1 MVRQITNGDETGYW
15 IYMLLCENN
24 TYYTG
29 YTVDLIKRYQ
39 SHLNG
44 TGKCKYTR
52 SFQPIEIAQCW
63 RVLGS
68 KSLAM
73 QLECFIKKLTRLEKE
88 QIIAYPSLLSKDERV
103 CIISKEVRQS
113 MASLAINV

>member
-1 MVRQITNGDETGYW
+1 MADPITKDNETEYW
-15 IYMLLCENN
+15 IYMLLCDNN

-29 YTVDLIKRYQ
+29 YTIDLIKRYQ

-73 QLECFIKKLTRLEKE
+73 QLECYIKKLTRFEKE
-88 QIIAYPSLLSKDERV
+88 QMITCPSLLSTDERV
-103 CIISKEVRQS
+103 CVISKEVRQS
-113 MASLAINV
+113 LVSLAVNV